1 MYKSMWALF
10 IILCYDALGHTN
22 WICACKCTYVPVFVC
37 LRVCVC
43 VPVCRPQHT
52 DGRLIKQLIKAR
64 ALGSEMRLLLFGKNC
79 LTRHKGKKNW
89 KGRGEKR
96 ELGESEYH
104 RHGPGMCQ
112 SLSYGAPLHLL
123 LLLLPAASRSLRFLY
138 LHVSTSARACAS
150 DIAAVLSQSDSN
162 QEPQETLQI

>member
-1 MYKSMWALF
+1 MWALF

-22 WICACKCTYVPVFVC
+22 WICACKCTYVPIFVC
-37 LRVCVC
+37 LRVC

-79 LTRHKGKKNW
+79 STRHKGKKNW

-112 SLSYGAPLHLL
+112 SLSYGAPPPPPPPPPSRGLTLSPFSVFACLHEC
-123 LLLLPAASRSLRFLY
+123 
-138 LHVSTSARACAS
+138 ACMCVGHCS
-150 DIAAVLSQSDSN
+150 GFVAV
-162 QEPQETLQI
+162 